1 LIAQSGG
8 SDSINKKRRELLQT
22 LLIVAGI
29 IGAVGPYSSPAVL
42 RDLIVFI
49 FLAVILYTYLMR
61 DRGSL
66 SVPYYIL
73 AVFAA
78 FFFSAMLYQII
89 AVEESS
95 LGPIELVAGTIL
107 ISISLIYD
115 RDINPATPK
124 ETSK

>member
-1 LIAQSGG
+1 MIQSGG

-29 IGAVGPYSSPAVL
+29 IGAVGPYSSPVVL
-42 RDLIVFI
+42 RDLIIFI

-61 DRGSL
+61 DRGPL
-66 SVPYYIL
+66 NVAYKIL

-78 FFFSAMLYQII
+78 FFFSVMLYQIMTVEDI
-89 AVEESS
+89 A
-95 LGPIELVAGTIL
+95 LGPVELVAGTVL

-115 RDINPATPK
+115 RDINPTTPK
-124 ETSK
+124 EAPK